1 MPTSRLGYYNSFYPD
16 LLYLDSRG
24 SNGRLPTDYEMNLSL
39 SYNFNVGPVT
49 ITPQAYIFNL
59 INRQTVTGTDQRY
72 NIFGNFVTT
81 KSSPFYGQA
90 GIEPGKF
97 DPVSKITCPQ
107 SATAPCS
114 DNVDYRKATTRVAAR
129 LFRAALK
136 ISF

>member
-1 MPTSRLGYYNSFYPD
+1 VPTSRLGYYNSFYPD

>member
-24 SNGRLPTDYEMNLSL
+24 SNGRLPDDYEANLSL

-49 ITPQAYIFNL
+49 ITPQLYVFNL
-59 INRQTVTGTDQRY
+59 LNRQTTTSTDQRY

-81 KSSPFYGQA
+81 KTSRSTARPASG
-90 GIEPGKF
+90 GKT
-97 DPVSKITCPQ
+97 DPVSGITCPAG
-107 SATAPCS
+107 SSAPCS
-114 DNVDYRKATTRVAAR
+114 DNADYKKAFSRAGQR
-129 LFRAALK
+129 LLRAALK